1 MRWIIPLALLVLVM
15 ATASADT
22 LCSQQEDES
31 WGNLMLHGF
40 QVEAYKPV
48 RVGDKVCYSFY
59 LKNTG
64 SSDVTLGKKG
74 VYLHTNDGDLSS
86 NSGAT
91 ISPGKSIFVKDC
103 FIASSSGEWTT
114 YPGVCIITAK
124 GEFCHNF
131 ETSCTFDVFIECPEN
146 WNCMT
151 AEDASQGNY
160 IRYSDELCGYTIT
173 GFTAMNKVR
182 CTATEKLLN
191 ALQAL
196 GV

>member
-91 ISPGKSIFVKDC
+91 ISPGKCYILRNKFSIYFYHKMQN
-103 FIASSSGEWTT
+103 FI
-114 YPGVCIITAK
+114 K
-124 GEFCHNF
+124 
-131 ETSCTFDVFIECPEN
+131 
-146 WNCMT
+146 
-151 AEDASQGNY
+151 
-160 IRYSDELCGYTIT
+160 
-173 GFTAMNKVR
+173 
-182 CTATEKLLN
+182 
-191 ALQAL
+191 
-196 GV
+196 